1 MGSVRHA
8 KKEVGQENVSRF
20 SNNGDIVSISD
31 RSAKKTSHPD
41 PLNYAPSF
49 MHDFHNKDQAGG
61 RLGGELLPGS
71 DRPGGAD
78 ASYRG
83 SVGATPGVDNTLKT
97 YWDTH
102 PFNPFNQNLIYDKTD
117 GVKMTE

>member
-1 MGSVRHA
+1 MRDPSGRQ

-20 SNNGDIVSISD
+20 SNNGNIVSIFD

-61 RLGGELLPGS
+61 RLGGVSIPML
-71 DRPGGAD
+71 
-78 ASYRG
+78 
-83 SVGATPGVDNTLKT
+83 DNTVKT
-97 YWDTH
+97 TWDTH
-102 PFNPFNQNLIYDKTD
+102 PFNPFNQNLIYDKTEGD
-117 GVKMTE
+117 KMTE